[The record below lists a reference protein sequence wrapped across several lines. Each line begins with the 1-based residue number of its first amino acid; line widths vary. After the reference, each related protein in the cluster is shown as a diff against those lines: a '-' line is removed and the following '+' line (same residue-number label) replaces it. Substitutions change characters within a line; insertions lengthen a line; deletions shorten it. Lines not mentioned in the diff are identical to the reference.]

1 MRTIQPG
8 VYRHF
13 KGKLYNVLCI
23 ATHSE
28 TMEHMVVYQAMYGD
42 MRVYVRPYNMFV
54 SDVDKNKYPDVKQKY
69 RFQKE

>member
-54 SDVDKNKYPDVKQKY
+54 SEVDKNKYPDVKQKY